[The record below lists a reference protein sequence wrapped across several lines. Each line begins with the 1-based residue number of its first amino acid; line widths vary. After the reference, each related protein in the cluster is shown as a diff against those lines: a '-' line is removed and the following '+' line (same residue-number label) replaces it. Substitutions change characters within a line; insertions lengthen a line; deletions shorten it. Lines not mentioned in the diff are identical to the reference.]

1 MSQLGL
7 NCSSGFMSG
16 GVTSQLGLLDSCASD
31 SAHDSQLGVDSPL
44 GVDPAA
50 SLGVLDG
57 AETYEPCVDPRDN
70 MPLSIVDTFAVDNA
84 EQTDPVRSSSAASNS
99 RSASGVQVVVGGST
113 ACVVTSMAFT
123 SALAILNAW
132 LFTLAIS
139 EAVVSSSMF
148 LLIRRHAPFLFSFRR
163 TAENFIF
170 ETPTVLK
177 HQIESLARHVTVD
190 GACKKRCARGVIL
203 RLSRC
208 DGLLHA
214 TRRNPRPPARVA
226 YESKIRFSSSTGVR
240 LMRRQS
246 RTHRPIL

>member
-1 MSQLGL
+1 MRSSASRNSAPSACSCASLGLCAADGLSGNAGGSDAGGVVSQLGL

-148 LLIRRHAPFLFSFRR
+148 LLIRRHAPFLFSFLG
-163 TAENFIF
+163 EFHI
-170 ETPTVLK
+170 
-177 HQIESLARHVTVD
+177 
-190 GACKKRCARGVIL
+190 
-203 RLSRC
+203 
-208 DGLLHA
+208 
-214 TRRNPRPPARVA
+214 
-226 YESKIRFSSSTGVR
+226 
-240 LMRRQS
+240 
-246 RTHRPIL
+246 